1 VLLLAL
7 LAAARE
13 RAFVARTLKD
23 VLRLVP
29 FAAVFALPGGA
40 ALVPIMA
47 KVLPGLLPTT
57 FNLPSRASLR
67 RECGGSGGG
76 IVAVGDGGGPGKSGD
91 AHSLVSEA
99 ELAAAMLRLCP
110 DAGAAPVPQLAW
122 TRISDVDIFAR
133 ATPGDLQ
140 AMRDVLQLA
149 GAGDDALLTRLREI
163 NAHDED
169 LAREW
174 ASGETMSEADIEQ
187 ACRVRGLLGGH
198 ARDRRELADRLEGWL
213 VATVGMYA
221 PSTLLLL
228 LLKKEASNS

>member
-1 VLLLAL
+1 MLLLAVL
-7 LAAARE
+7 LAARE

-67 RECGGSGGG
+67 REHGGG
-76 IVAVGDGGGPGKSGD
+76 GDIVAVGDGGGPSKSGD
-91 AHSLVSEA
+91 AHSLFSEA

-169 LAREW
+169 LARAW
-174 ASGETMSEADIEQ
+174 ASGEAMSEADIEH
-187 ACRVRGLLGGH
+187 ACRARGLLGGH
-198 ARDRRELADRLEGWL
+198 ARDRRELADRLEDWL

-228 LLKKEASNS
+228 LLHKASRG